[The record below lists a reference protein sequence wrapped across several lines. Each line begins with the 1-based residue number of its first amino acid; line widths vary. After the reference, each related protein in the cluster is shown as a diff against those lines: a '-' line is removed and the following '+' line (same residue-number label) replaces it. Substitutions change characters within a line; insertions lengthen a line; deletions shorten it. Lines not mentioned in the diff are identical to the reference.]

1 MPRLTGAFA
10 RYVCNCIVSDS
21 DGWRPRDTES
31 NGNTRD
37 LDKVKLRAAI
47 ARGSGVRDT
56 DEEPRVVEKLK
67 EAKLRGVRAADFD
80 KVAIAKTLEKD
91 ENGKDIQV
99 WNAPPATCPLHDSP
113 VVLSSA
119 WDYDAPDEELD
130 EFGVPIRER
139 GLGRP

>member
-1 MPRLTGAFA
+1 MTRQVGAFA
-10 RYVCNCIVSDS
+10 RYACNCVVSDS

-67 EAKLRGVRAADFD
+67 AAKSRGVRAADFD
-80 KVAIAKTLEKD
+80 KMVIERVTVKD
-91 ENGKDIQV
+91 EKGNDVQT
-99 WNAPPATCPLHDSP
+99 WSAPPAYCPQDNAP

-119 WDYDAPDEELD
+119 WDYDAPDV
-130 EFGVPIRER
+130 VPEDVAPVVGR
-139 GLGRP
+139 GR